1 MVEKLTDVTYR
12 LLIGGEFREA
22 TSGQTFETFNP
33 ATGEKLADVPL
44 AGREDVDAAVQA
56 AKRAFPE
63 WCERSP
69 MERGRFLH
77 RLAARL
83 RERAQEYAMLDA
95 LDGGNPVKSML
106 FDVEMAAQTLEY
118 FAGLAPEVK
127 GETIPTTAGML
138 NLTRREPYGVVG
150 RIIPFNHPI
159 LFAASRIAAPL
170 AAGNTVVL
178 KPAEQ
183 TPLSALEFAKDVA
196 EIFPPGVVNIV
207 TGDGPTTGAAL
218 VEHPE
223 VRRIAFTGS
232 VETGR
237 IIMRAAAEQLKVL
250 SLELGGKN
258 PIIIFPDAEIE
269 AATEAIVTGMNFM
282 WCQGQSCGSTSRL
295 FVHESLYEPVVERVI
310 ERVRKIRIGLPTED
324 DAEMG
329 CLVSE
334 EQYQKVMGYIEL
346 GKSAGFRV
354 LWGGGKP
361 EGEKFQRG
369 YFVAPTIFGD
379 VDARSRLAQE
389 EIFGPVLS
397 VIRWNRYEEMIEAV
411 NSVQYGLT
419 ASIWTRNFSQ
429 AERAARDVQ
438 AGYVWINDS
447 SRHYIGVPFGGYKQ
461 SGIGREESLDEL
473 LGYTQLKAVNINL
486 TKGW

>member
-1 MVEKLTDVTYR
+1 MVKTLAGTTYR
-12 LLIGGEFREA
+12 LLIGGEFVEGA
-22 TSGQTFETFNP
+22 SGQTFETFNP
-33 ATGEKLADVPL
+33 ATGEKLADVPF
-44 AGREDVDAAVQA
+44 ATREDVDKAVQA
-56 AKRAFPE
+56 AKRAFRE
-63 WCERSP
+63 WWERSP
-69 MERGRFLH
+69 RERGQFLQ

-83 RERAQEYAMLDA
+83 RERAQEYALLDA

-106 FDVEMAAQTLEY
+106 FDVELAAQTLEY
-118 FAGLAPEVK
+118 FAGLASEVK
-127 GETIPTTAGML
+127 GETIPTVPGML

-183 TPLSALEFAKDVA
+183 TPLSALELARDVA

-237 IIMRAAAEQLKVL
+237 IIMKAAADQLKVL

-258 PIIIFPDAEIE
+258 PIIIFPDADVE
-269 AATEAIVTGMNFM
+269 AAAESVVMGMNFL

-295 FVHESLYEPVVERVI
+295 FVHESLYEPIVERVVERVK
-310 ERVRKIRIGLPTED
+310 KIRIGLPTED

-346 GKSAGFRV
+346 GKRAGFRV

-361 EGEKFQRG
+361 DGEKFQRG
-369 YFVAPTIFGD
+369 YFVAPTIFTD
-379 VDARSRLAQE
+379 VDPRSRVAQE
-389 EIFGPVLS
+389 EIFGPVLA
-397 VIRWNRYEEMIEAV
+397 VIPFRDLDQAIEIA
-411 NSVQYGLT
+411 NGTRYGL
-419 ASIWTRNFSQ
+419 AAGIWTRDVK
-429 AERAARDVQ
+429 RAHRLARALK
-438 AGYVWINDS
+438 AGTVWINTYNIYDPAS
-447 SRHYIGVPFGGYKQ
+447 PFGGYKM
-461 SGIGREESLDEL
+461 SGFGRE
-473 LGYTQLKAVNINL
+473 LGAHALEHYTQVKSVWVYW
-486 TKGW
+486 GD

>member
-1 MVEKLTDVTYR
+1 MVKMLTGTTYR
-12 LLIGGEFREA
+12 LLIGGEFIEGA
-22 TSGQTFETFNP
+22 SGQMFETFNP
-33 ATGEKLADVPL
+33 ATGEKLADVPF
-44 AGREDVDAAVQA
+44 ATREDVDKAVQA
-56 AKRAFPE
+56 AKRAFRE
-63 WCERSP
+63 WWERSP
-69 MERGRFLH
+69 RERGQFLQ

-83 RERAQEYAMLDA
+83 RERAQEYALLDA

-106 FDVEMAAQTLEY
+106 FDVELAAQTLEY
-118 FAGLAPEVK
+118 FAGLASEVK
-127 GETIPTTAGML
+127 GETIPTVPGML

-183 TPLSALEFAKDVA
+183 TPLSALEMAKDVA
-196 EIFPPGVVNIV
+196 EIFPPGVVNII

-237 IIMRAAAEQLKVL
+237 IIMKTAADHLKVL

-258 PIIIFPDAEIE
+258 PIIIFPDADVE
-269 AATEAIVTGMNFM
+269 AAAESVVMGMNFL

-295 FVHESLYEPVVERVI
+295 FVHESLYEPIVERVVERVK
-310 ERVRKIRIGLPTED
+310 RIRIGLPTED

-334 EQYQKVMGYIEL
+334 EQYQKVMSYIEL
-346 GKSAGFRV
+346 GKKAGFRV

-361 EGEKFQRG
+361 EGEKFRRG
-369 YFVAPTIFGD
+369 YFVAPTIFTD
-379 VDARSRLAQE
+379 VDPRSRVAQE

-397 VIRWNRYEEMIEAV
+397 VIRWTRYEEMIEAV

-419 ASIWTRNFSQ
+419 ASIWTRNFAQ
-429 AERAARDVQ
+429 AERAAREVQ

-447 SRHYIGVPFGGYKQ
+447 SRHYLGVPFGGYKQ
-461 SGIGREESLDEL
+461 SGLGREESIDEL
-473 LGYTQLKAVNINL
+473 LSYTQQKAMNICL
-486 TKGW
+486 TRGW

>member
-1 MVEKLTDVTYR
+1 MTKTLTGTTYR
-12 LLIGGEFREA
+12 LLIGGEFIEGA
-22 TSGQTFETFNP
+22 SGQMFETFNP
-33 ATGEKLADVPL
+33 ATGEKLADVPF
-44 AGREDVDAAVQA
+44 ATREDVDKAVQA
-56 AKRAFPE
+56 AKRAFRE
-63 WCERSP
+63 WWERSP
-69 MERGRFLH
+69 RERGQFLQ

-83 RERAQEYAMLDA
+83 RERAQEYALLDA

-106 FDVEMAAQTLEY
+106 FDVELAAQTLEY
-118 FAGLAPEVK
+118 FAGLASEVK
-127 GETIPTTAGML
+127 GETIPTVPGML

-183 TPLSALEFAKDVA
+183 TPLSALEMAKDVA
-196 EIFPPGVVNIV
+196 EIFPPGVVNII

-237 IIMRAAAEQLKVL
+237 IIMKTAADHLKVL

-258 PIIIFPDAEIE
+258 PIIIFPDADVE
-269 AATEAIVTGMNFM
+269 AAAESVVMGMNFL

-295 FVHESLYEPVVERVI
+295 FVHESLYEPIVERVVERVK
-310 ERVRKIRIGLPTED
+310 RIRIGLPTED

-334 EQYQKVMGYIEL
+334 EQYQKVMSYIEL
-346 GKSAGFRV
+346 GKKAGFRV

-361 EGEKFQRG
+361 EGEKFRRG
-369 YFVAPTIFGD
+369 YFVAPTIFTD
-379 VDARSRLAQE
+379 VDPRSRVAQE

-397 VIRWNRYEEMIEAV
+397 VIRWTRYEEMIEAV

-419 ASIWTRNFSQ
+419 ASIWTRNFAQ
-429 AERAARDVQ
+429 AERAAREVQ

-447 SRHYIGVPFGGYKQ
+447 SRHYLGVPFGGYKQ
-461 SGIGREESLDEL
+461 SGLGREESIDEL
-473 LGYTQLKAVNINL
+473 LSYTQQKAMNICL
-486 TKGW
+486 TRGW